1 MLHIVAS
8 AAGRAT
14 SIGRMPKHGERR
26 VTKTAT
32 VTETPLSTVQHR
44 RMADATV
51 NAVELEALRARV
63 DGCVN

>member
-1 MLHIVAS
+1 
-8 AAGRAT
+8 
-14 SIGRMPKHGERR
+14 MPKHGERR